1 MKKWLWV
8 SGLVLVMA
16 APAFADAIYYAPQ
29 VTGRRDR
36 SNLRHYLYVKNLSGD
51 KLAIYEEY
59 GYTPYRMRLNEYGL
73 VRERWTYYEVGKAF
87 IFDQEGNLDETFNVA
102 VEHRRQWQYQ
112 KNVSGYD
119 EDVPNDD

>member
-8 SGLVLVMA
+8 SGLVLVVA
-16 APAFADAIYYAPQ
+16 APAFADAVYYAPQ
-29 VTGRRDR
+29 VTGKRDR

-59 GYTPYRMRLNEYGL
+59 GYTPYRRRQNEYGL
-73 VRERWTYYEVGKAF
+73 VRERWTYYEIGKAF
-87 IFDQEGNLDETFNVA
+87 IFDQEGNLDETLNVS
-102 VEHRRQWQYQ
+102 VEQRRQWQYQ